1 MLLVICLADLNR
13 PLSKE
18 DIQMT
23 KKKKKHMKICS
34 KSLAIKEMQIK
45 TTMSYY
51 LTAVRMTIIRN
62 LQITNTGE
70 GVEKR
75 EPSHTIVGNGNWCR
89 HYGEQYAWS
98 SKTPKTELPYD
109 PAIPLMDI
117 YLNKT
122 IIQKDTWTPMFISA
136 LFTIAKTWEQ
146 HKCPSMDE

>member
-1 MLLVICLADLNR
+1 
-13 PLSKE
+13 
-18 DIQMT
+18 
-23 KKKKKHMKICS
+23 
-34 KSLAIKEMQIK
+34 MQIK
-45 TTMSYY
+45 TTMSYH

-70 GVEKR
+70 GNLQITNTGEGNLQISNTGEDVEKR

-89 HYGEQYAWS
+89 HYGEKYAWS
-98 SKTPKTELPYD
+98 SKTPKIELPYD

-136 LFTIAKTWEQ
+136 LFTIAKT
-146 HKCPSMDE
+146 